1 MITATQFID
10 KKKIDKILV
19 TQVAGH
25 FAVFA
30 HLPACHHH
38 QLSCDKTSS

>member
-25 FAVFA
+25 FAG
-30 HLPACHHH
+30 
-38 QLSCDKTSS
+38 SSYGVAFSR